1 MLHPIDTA
9 LQQIWASNL
18 CFCCL
23 PAGDCYFGASTTA
36 WVVML
41 RSFGYHLVYS
51 DAIGV
56 NAFFIHESVVG
67 PQPLFSIAEAKQYF
81 TNGGE
86 YPALHGHCMRRP
98 WVVIDAA
105 TNFSDPG
112 LDVNTLPLV
121 FLSHTAGGERF
132 KQRLFYEVKLGA
144 LQEQLRGGLSACLK
158 KRFELGKGRAPA
170 RASLVIHSQQGLGRL
185 GGGFGTG
192 HVPSDGAMLGAWS
205 VAALVMVAL
214 VCGSLL
220 QRFGGRLLYGSSFR
234 GNKYTS
240 L

>member
-1 MLHPIDTA
+1 VLF
-9 LQQIWASNL
+9 S
-18 CFCCL
+18 FL

-105 TNFSDPG
+105 TNFSDPA
-112 LDVNTLPLV
+112 LDVNTLPVV
-121 FLSHTAGGERF
+121 FLSHVAGGERF
-132 KQRLFYEVKLGA
+132 KQRLFYEVKLPGS
-144 LQEQLRGGLSACLK
+144 LQEQLRSGLSGGLK
-158 KRFELGKGRAPA
+158 KRFELGEGRAPA
-170 RASLVIHSQQGLGRL
+170 RASLVVQTQQGGLSRF
-185 GGGFGTG
+185 GGGLGSNP
-192 HVPSDGAMLGAWS
+192 VPSDGGMLGAWS
-205 VAALVMVAL
+205 VAALVAVAF

-220 QRFGGRLLYGSSFR
+220 QRFGGRLLYGSTIR

>member
-1 MLHPIDTA
+1 
-9 LQQIWASNL
+9 
-18 CFCCL
+18 
-23 PAGDCYFGASTTA
+23 
-36 WVVML
+36 ML

-67 PQPLFSIAEAKQYF
+67 PQPLFSTAEAKQYF

-98 WVVIDAA
+98 WVLIDAA
-105 TNFSDPG
+105 TNFSDPA
-112 LDVNTLPLV
+112 LDVNTLPIV
-121 FLSHTAGGERF
+121 FLSHTTGGERF
-132 KQRLFYEVKLGA
+132 RQRLFYEVKLPGS
-144 LQEQLRGGLSACLK
+144 LQEQLRSGLSGVLK
-158 KRFELGKGRAPA
+158 RRLELGEGRAPA
-170 RASLVIHSQQGLGRL
+170 RASLVSGHSQQGFSSSSRGLGV
-185 GGGFGTG
+185 G
-192 HVPSDGAMLGAWS
+192 HVPRDGALLEIWS
-205 VAALVMVAL
+205 VAALVVVAF

-220 QRFGGRLLYGSSFR
+220 QRFGGRLLYGSSSSFR

>member
-1 MLHPIDTA
+1 
-9 LQQIWASNL
+9 
-18 CFCCL
+18 
-23 PAGDCYFGASTTA
+23 
-36 WVVML
+36 ML

-81 TNGGE
+81 TSGGE

-105 TNFSDPG
+105 TNFSDPA
-112 LDVNTLPLV
+112 LDVNTLPIV

-132 KQRLFYEVKLGA
+132 RQRLFYEVKLPGS
-144 LQEQLRGGLSACLK
+144 LQEQLRGGLSGGLK
-158 KRFELGKGRAPA
+158 KRFELGEGRAPA
-170 RASLVIHSQQGLGRL
+170 RASLVSQSHQGFSRS
-185 GGGFGTG
+185 GGGGLAVG
-192 HVPSDGAMLGAWS
+192 PVPSDGALPGTWS
-205 VAALVMVAL
+205 VAALVVVAF

-220 QRFGGRLLYGSSFR
+220 QRFGGRLLCGSSSAVR